1 MQNLNRIHL
10 SGLRAVEAVGRLGSL
25 AAAAGELG
33 VTVGAVSQQV
43 QKAERQLGRTLFERK
58 PRGLEKTPLGEEIT
72 RRLGVAMAE
81 LSAAVALADA
91 DRQGTLTVSVPP
103 VLAEKWLVKRLSG
116 FHRENRDIRVRLD
129 ASEQLVDP
137 NRTDVD
143 LCVRVGRGDWGG
155 VRAEKLMDQAVFP
168 VCSPAL
174 AAEIEN
180 PRDLARYPIICDPGG
195 MFGWDVWLGPHG
207 LGDTMLGDGPVF
219 SNASLCL
226 DGAIAGLG
234 IFLAWEPMAA
244 DALAA
249 GQLVA
254 PFPDRYPTGLSY
266 WLVEAEAGT
275 GNSSARA
282 FKRWLKSELLR

>member
-129 ASEQLVDP
+129 ASLTFVDP
-137 NRTDVD
+137 GKSDVD
-143 LCVRVGRGDWGG
+143 ICIRFGRGGWPG
-155 VRAEKLMDQAVFP
+155 VRAKKLLDQKVFP
-168 VCSPAL
+168 LCCPAI
-174 AAEIEN
+174 AENLTRPADI
-180 PRDLARYPIICDPGG
+180 AGYPIIRDPDA
-195 MFGWDVWLGPHG
+195 MFEWDVWLAPNGLTTDILNEGPD
-207 LGDTMLGDGPVF
+207 L
-219 SNASLCL
+219 SNASLCV

-234 IFLAWEPMAA
+234 IFLGWEPMAT
-244 DALAA
+244 DAINA
-249 GQLVA
+249 GQLIA

-266 WLVEAEAGT
+266 WLVEAEGGT

-282 FKRWLKSELLR
+282 FRRWLKSELS

>member
-1 MQNLNRIHL
+1 MRNLNRVNL
-10 SGLRAVEAVGRLGSL
+10 TGLRALEAVGRLGSL
-25 AAAAGELG
+25 AAAAEELG

-43 QKAERQLGRTLFERK
+43 QKAERQLGRTLFERR
-58 PRGLEKTPLGEEIT
+58 PRGLHKTPLGAEVT

-81 LSAAVALADA
+81 LSAAVALAEA

-116 FHRENRDIRVRLD
+116 FHSDNRDIRVRLD

-143 LCVRVGRGDWGG
+143 LCVRVGRGDWSG
-155 VRAEKLMDQAVFP
+155 VRAERLLDQLVFP

-174 AAEIEN
+174 ATEIDH
-180 PRDLARYPIICDPGG
+180 PRDLARYPIICDPDG
-195 MFGWDVWLGPHG
+195 MFGWDVWLGPNG
-207 LGDTMLGDGPVF
+207 LDQAMLGDGPVF

-226 DGAIAGLG
+226 DGAMAGLG

-254 PFPDRYPTGLSY
+254 PFSDRYPTGPFL
-266 WLVEAEAGT
+266 LACRGAGRDRQPAAPAPSNA
-275 GNSSARA
+275 G
-282 FKRWLKSELLR
+282 